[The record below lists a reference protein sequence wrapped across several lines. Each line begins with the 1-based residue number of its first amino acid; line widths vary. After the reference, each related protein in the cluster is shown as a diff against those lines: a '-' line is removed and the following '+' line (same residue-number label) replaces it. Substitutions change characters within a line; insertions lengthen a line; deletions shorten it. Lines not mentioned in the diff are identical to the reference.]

1 MPNPRLA
8 TRYAKSLIGLAVEK
22 GQLEQVYADMQWLSA
37 VCKSNR
43 DFVNLLRSP
52 VIKGD
57 TKKKILEAITAG
69 NISEMTAAFNRLLI
83 TKGRE
88 SNLPEITTAFV
99 AAYKEKKNIHT
110 VMLTTASPV
119 SEAVR
124 NVIMAQV
131 KKSAG
136 FENVELEEKVDS
148 DLIGGFVL
156 QVGDKLVD
164 ASIAYDL
171 RAIAKQ
177 FQNNDF
183 IYKIK

>member
-22 GQLEQVYADMQWLSA
+22 GQLEQVYADMQWLNA

-177 FQNNDF
+177 FKNNDF